1 MLHQDFQVIRNWM
14 TQPRQHGHVFFKVYG
29 DEMLF
34 HKLNEAMHLDLVE
47 NIMFATKNMKIF

>member
-1 MLHQDFQVIRNWM
+1 MIRNWM
-14 TQPRQHGHVFFKVYG
+14 TQPSQYGHGHVFFKVYG

>member
-1 MLHQDFQVIRNWM
+1 M

-29 DEMLF
+29 EEMLL